1 LRALFV
7 LASPH
12 APVRWR
18 TFARALA
25 AYADDTSDESLRSPQ
40 IGRDRRIP
48 SLPMA
53 KPAEVASKPSIDQPS
68 F

>member
-1 LRALFV
+1 
-7 LASPH
+7 
-12 APVRWR
+12 VRWR